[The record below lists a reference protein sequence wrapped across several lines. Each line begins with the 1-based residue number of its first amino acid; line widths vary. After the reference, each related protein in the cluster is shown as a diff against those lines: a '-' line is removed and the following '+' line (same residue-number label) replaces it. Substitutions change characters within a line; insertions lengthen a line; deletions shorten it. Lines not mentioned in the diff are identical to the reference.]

1 VSAPDYA
8 EALIGWRVWCVVR
21 RGAELRLG
29 SVIQDDVWP
38 IGTPFVARCR
48 AHEPP
53 ANRSLLR
60 EPERH
65 VVPAAD
71 CTCGIYAAREPAG
84 AWTYLRGRDD
94 ARTVTRVI
102 GRVAL
107 WGRVVEHEDGWRAE
121 RAYPL
126 DVYTGDPELRRRLGS
141 VLDAHRTALRHA
153 RERDRAR
160 RDPGRARA

>member
-8 EALIGWRVWCVVR
+8 GALIGWRVWCVVR
-21 RGAELRLG
+21 YGGDLRLA

-38 IGTPFVARCR
+38 IATPLVACCR

-53 ANRSLLR
+53 ANMLLLR
-60 EPERH
+60 APARH
-65 VVPAAD
+65 EVPAAG

-84 AWTYLRGRDD
+84 AWTYLRGRDEPH
-94 ARTVTRVI
+94 TVARVI
-102 GRVAL
+102 GRVML

-126 DVYTGDPELRRRLGS
+126 DVYTGDLELRGRLGS
-141 VLDAHRTALRHA
+141 LFDAGRTALGHA

-160 RDPGRARA
+160 RGPS

>member
-8 EALIGWRVWCVVR
+8 RALIGWRVWCVVR
-21 RGAELRLG
+21 RGGDLRLA

-38 IGTPFVARCR
+38 VATPFVARCR

-53 ANRSLLR
+53 ANTLLLSAPASHR
-60 EPERH
+60 
-65 VVPAAD
+65 VPGAG

-84 AWTYLRGRDD
+84 AWTYLRGRDE
-94 ARTVTRVI
+94 AHTVARVI
-102 GRVAL
+102 GRVML

-121 RAYPL
+121 RACPL
-126 DVYTGDPELRRRLGS
+126 DVYTGERELQARLGS
-141 VLDAHRTALRHA
+141 LLDAGRTARGHA

-160 RDPGRARA
+160 RGPG

>member
-1 VSAPDYA
+1 MSAPDYA
-8 EALIGWRVWCVVR
+8 GALIGWRVWCVVS
-21 RGAELRLG
+21 GGGELRLG

-38 IGTPFVARCR
+38 VGAAFVARCR

-53 ANRSLLR
+53 ANRRLLR
-60 EPERH
+60 EPEGH
-65 VVPAAD
+65 VAPAAA

-84 AWTYLRGRDD
+84 AWTYLRGRDEPD
-94 ARTVTRVI
+94 TVARVI
-102 GRVAL
+102 GRVML

-126 DVYTGDPELRRRLGS
+126 DVYTGDRALQPRLEWL
-141 VLDAHRTALRHA
+141 LDAPCTDLRHA

-160 RDPGRARA
+160 RGPR

>member
-8 EALIGWRVWCVVR
+8 RALIGWRVWCVVR
-21 RGAELRLG
+21 HGAELRLG

-38 IGTPFVARCR
+38 VGAPFVARCR

-53 ANRSLLR
+53 ANRQLLR
-60 EPERH
+60 DPYAH
-65 VVPAAD
+65 DVPAAA

-84 AWTYLRGRDD
+84 AWSYLRGRDE
-94 ARTVTRVI
+94 AHTVARVI
-102 GRVAL
+102 GRVML

-126 DVYTGDPELRRRLGS
+126 DVYTGDRELRRRLGS
-141 VLDAHRTALRHA
+141 VLDARRADLRHA
-153 RERDRAR
+153 RERGRAR
-160 RDPGRARA
+160 RDPR